1 MSMRRR
7 SANSRLPFDL
17 LVAPSL
23 RRSASRP
30 TVRLPPGIMHRPSSG
45 KSDRFRE
52 VLTIAKET
60 GLLEGARTELVR
72 GRMPKALVAKAKA
85 RSGVQSDTKL
95 IEIALA
101 NLALADDYPAWLLA
115 QHGTVSKDVDL
126 EF

>member
-1 MSMRRR
+1 MAKS
-7 SANSRLPFDL
+7 SKKIHITAEAASD
-17 LVAPSL
+17 PSK
-23 RRSASRP
+23 
-30 TVRLPPGIMHRPSSG
+30 IMHRPSGG
-45 KSDRFRE
+45 KPDRFQE

-85 RSGVQSDTKL
+85 RSGVQSHTKL

-101 NLALADDYPAWLLA
+101 TLALADDYPAWLLA